1 MQIPTRKAQASRAL
15 TLPDLERVEQ
25 ASRQVLR
32 AAGREYVQNCVDY
45 SLRSQPRKV
54 RRELARQY
62 ERSQWKRRPRKVD
75 ANLGS

>member
-1 MQIPTRKAQASRAL
+1 MQILTRKAQASHEL

-45 SLRSQPRKV
+45 SLIHQPRKV

-62 ERSQWKRRPRKVD
+62 ERSQWKKRRKQNAHLD
-75 ANLGS
+75 S